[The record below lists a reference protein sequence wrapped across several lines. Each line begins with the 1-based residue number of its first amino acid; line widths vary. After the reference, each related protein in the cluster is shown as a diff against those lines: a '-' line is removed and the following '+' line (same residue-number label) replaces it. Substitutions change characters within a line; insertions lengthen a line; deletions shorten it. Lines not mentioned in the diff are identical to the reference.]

1 MQVTHAQKRPWLVL
15 AGLALGVTVTNG
27 FARFSYGLI
36 LPAMQSDLGWNY
48 AQAGW
53 LNTAN
58 ALGYIAGAI
67 LTMLMIGRYSAIS
80 LFSFGLVTTNL
91 ALLATGLSA
100 ELWWQTLW
108 RILVGFFGALS
119 FSTAGV
125 LAAGLFPNDPRRN
138 AMAIAIVFGTG
149 GGLAIVLS
157 GASLPLFLEHYGA
170 DHWPLAWVII
180 AAICLLFL
188 PLCLWSTA
196 KLKSPTPRQAEA
208 AEPLPVSQIWAQ
220 LAGYAG
226 FGLGY
231 IVFLTFLSAWMTQQ
245 AASATFI
252 ATVWILL
259 GLCICMSPLVWRPIL
274 ARHASGLPLAMI
286 LSCIALGSALPV
298 LFPGN
303 LSLLL
308 AAVIFGLSVFMAP
321 SAVTNFT
328 RQNLPA
334 HSWGAAISLF
344 TVVFAVAQTLGPY
357 AAGLLGDL
365 AGDIGISLLGASG
378 LLLLGA
384 VIALTQRPL
393 PNHPVTGNTKPGKP
407 E

>member
-1 MQVTHAQKRPWLVL
+1 MIEAHKRPWLVL

-58 ALGYIAGAI
+58 ALGYIAGAV
-67 LTMLMIGRYSAIS
+67 LTMLMIRQYSATS
-80 LFSFGLVTTNL
+80 LFSFGLITTTL
-91 ALLATGLSA
+91 ALLATGLISD
-100 ELWWQTLW
+100 LWWQTLW
-108 RILVGFFGALS
+108 RILVGFFGAMS

-138 AMAIAIVFGTG
+138 ALAIAILFGTG

-157 GASLPLFLEHYGA
+157 GASLPLFLAHYGA
-170 DHWPLAWVII
+170 DHWPLAWIII
-180 AAICLLFL
+180 ATICFLFL
-188 PLCLWSTA
+188 PLCLWSAA
-196 KLKSPTPRQAEA
+196 KLRRPAPKLADAQAHIPIA
-208 AEPLPVSQIWAQ
+208 QIWAQ

-245 AASATFI
+245 AASASFI
-252 ATVWILL
+252 AAVWILL
-259 GLCICMSPLVWRPIL
+259 GLCICVSPLVWRPIL
-274 ARHASGLPLAMI
+274 TRHASGLPLAMI
-286 LSCIALGSALPV
+286 LTCIALGSALPV

-303 LSLLL
+303 FSLLL
-308 AAVIFGLSVFMAP
+308 AAIIFGLSVFMAP

-328 RQNLPA
+328 RQNLPER
-334 HSWGAAISLF
+334 SWGVAISLF

-384 VIALTQRPL
+384 VIALTQKPLINRPMDQ
-393 PNHPVTGNTKPGKP
+393 NAKPGKQD
-407 E
+407 

>member
-1 MQVTHAQKRPWLVL
+1 MIEAHKRPWLVL

-58 ALGYIAGAI
+58 ALGYIAGAV
-67 LTMLMIGRYSAIS
+67 LTMLMIRQYSATS
-80 LFSFGLVTTNL
+80 LFSFGLITTTL
-91 ALLATGLSA
+91 ALLATGLISD
-100 ELWWQTLW
+100 LWWQTLW
-108 RILVGFFGALS
+108 RILVGFFGAMS

-125 LAAGLFPNDPRRN
+125 LAAGLFPNDPRSN
-138 AMAIAIVFGTG
+138 ALAISILFGTG
-149 GGLAIVLS
+149 GGLSIVLS
-157 GASLPLFLEHYGA
+157 GASLPLFLAHYGA
-170 DHWPLAWVII
+170 EHWPLAWIII

-188 PLCLWSTA
+188 PLCLWSAT
-196 KLKSPTPRQAEA
+196 KLKRPTPKQADA
-208 AEPLPVSQIWAQ
+208 PAPIPIAQIWAQ

-245 AASATFI
+245 AASASFI
-252 ATVWILL
+252 AAVWILL
-259 GLCICMSPLVWRPIL
+259 GLCICVSPLVWRPIL
-274 ARHASGLPLAMI
+274 TRHASGLPLAMI
-286 LSCIALGSALPV
+286 LTCIALGSALPV

-303 LSLLL
+303 FSLLL
-308 AAVIFGLSVFMAP
+308 AAIIFGLSVFMAP

-328 RQNLPA
+328 RQNLPER
-334 HSWGAAISLF
+334 SWGVAISLF

-384 VIALTQRPL
+384 VIALTQKPLINRPMDQNAKHRKL
-393 PNHPVTGNTKPGKP
+393 D
-407 E
+407 

>member
-1 MQVTHAQKRPWLVL
+1 MIEAHKRPWLVL

-58 ALGYIAGAI
+58 ALGYIAGAV
-67 LTMLMIGRYSAIS
+67 LTMLMIRQYSATS
-80 LFSFGLVTTNL
+80 LFSFGLITTTL
-91 ALLATGLSA
+91 ALLATGLISD
-100 ELWWQTLW
+100 LWWQTLW
-108 RILVGFFGALS
+108 RILVGFFGAMS

-125 LAAGLFPNDPRRN
+125 LAAGLFPNDPRSN
-138 AMAIAIVFGTG
+138 ALAISILFGTG
-149 GGLAIVLS
+149 GGLSIVLS
-157 GASLPLFLEHYGA
+157 GASLPLFLAHYGA
-170 DHWPLAWVII
+170 EHWPLAWIII

-188 PLCLWSTA
+188 PLCLWSAT
-196 KLKSPTPRQAEA
+196 KLKRPTPKQADA
-208 AEPLPVSQIWAQ
+208 PAPIPIAQIWAQ

-245 AASATFI
+245 AASASFI
-252 ATVWILL
+252 AAVWILL
-259 GLCICMSPLVWRPIL
+259 GLCICVSPLVWRPIL
-274 ARHASGLPLAMI
+274 TRHASGLPLAMI
-286 LSCIALGSALPV
+286 LTCIALGSALPV

-303 LSLLL
+303 FSLLL
-308 AAVIFGLSVFMAP
+308 AAIIFGLSVFMAP

-328 RQNLPA
+328 RQNLPER
-334 HSWGAAISLF
+334 SWGVPISLF

-384 VIALTQRPL
+384 VIALTQKPLINRPMDQ
-393 PNHPVTGNTKPGKP
+393 NAKPGKQD
-407 E
+407 

>member
-1 MQVTHAQKRPWLVL
+1 MTQAQKRPWLVL

-67 LTMLMIGRYSAIS
+67 LTMLMIGRYSATS

-125 LAAGLFPNDPRRN
+125 LAAGLFPTDPRRN

-188 PLCLWSTA
+188 PLCLWSAAT
-196 KLKSPTPRQAEA
+196 LKSPAPKRTEA
-208 AEPLPVSQIWAQ
+208 AKPLPVSQIWAQ

-252 ATVWILL
+252 AAVWILL

-365 AGDIGISLLGASG
+365 ASDIGISLLGASG

-384 VIALTQRPL
+384 LIALTQRPL

>member
-1 MQVTHAQKRPWLVL
+1 MTELHKRPWLVL

-27 FARFSYGLI
+27 FARFAYGLI

-58 ALGYIAGAI
+58 ALGYIAGAV
-67 LTMLMIGRYSAIS
+67 LTMFLIGRYSATS
-80 LFSFGLVTTNL
+80 LFSFGLITTNL
-91 ALLATGLSA
+91 ALMSTGLIPD
-100 ELWWQTLW
+100 LWWQTLW
-108 RILVGFFGALS
+108 RILAGFFGAMS

-125 LAAGLFPNDPRRN
+125 LAAGLFANDPRRN
-138 AMAIAIVFGTG
+138 ALAIAIVFGTG
-149 GGLAIVLS
+149 GGLAIVVS
-157 GASLPLFLEHYGA
+157 GASLPLFLGYFGA
-170 DHWPLAWVII
+170 DHWPIAWIII
-180 AAICLLFL
+180 AAICALFS
-188 PLCLWSTA
+188 PLCLWSAA
-196 KLKSPTPRQAEA
+196 KLKRPAPKHADAS
-208 AEPLPVSQIWAQ
+208 VSLQLTQIWAQ

-245 AASATFI
+245 AASAGFI
-252 ATVWILL
+252 AAVWVLL
-259 GLCICMSPLVWRPIL
+259 GLCICVSPFVWRPIL

-286 LSCIALGSALPV
+286 LTCISLGSALPV
-298 LFPGN
+298 VFPGN
-303 LSLLL
+303 ASLLL
-308 AAVIFGLSVFMAP
+308 AAIIFGLSVFMAP
-321 SAVTNFT
+321 TAVTNFA

-334 HSWGAAISLF
+334 QSWGAAISLF
-344 TVVFAVAQTLGPY
+344 TVVFAIAQTLGPY

-365 AGDIGISLLGASG
+365 TGDIGISLLGASG

-384 VIALTQRPL
+384 VIAITQKPL
-393 PNHPVTGNTKPGKP
+393 PNRPMNPVEKPKQN

>member
-1 MQVTHAQKRPWLVL
+1 MVGAGGAGAGGDSDQWFRPIRLWVDIASDAVGFGVELCSSWMAQHGQCSGLYRGRCVDYAHDQAIFGDISIFLWIDHNQPCF
-15 AGLALGVTVTNG
+15 AGDWV
-27 FARFSYGLI
+27 
-36 LPAMQSDLGWNY
+36 DLGP
-48 AQAGW
+48 
-53 LNTAN
+53 LVAN
-58 ALGYIAGAI
+58 SLAHF
-67 LTMLMIGRYSAIS
+67 GR
-80 LFSFGLVTTNL
+80 LFWGHV
-91 ALLATGLSA
+91 
-100 ELWWQTLW
+100 
-108 RILVGFFGALS
+108 

-138 AMAIAIVFGTG
+138 ALAIAILFGTG

-157 GASLPLFLEHYGA
+157 GASLPLFLEYYGA
-170 DHWPLAWVII
+170 DHWPLAWIII
-180 AAICLLFL
+180 AAICSLFL
-188 PLCLWSTA
+188 PLCLWSAA
-196 KLKSPTPRQAEA
+196 KLKRPAPKQADA
-208 AEPLPVSQIWAQ
+208 QAPIPIAQIWAQ

-245 AASATFI
+245 AASASFI
-252 ATVWILL
+252 AAVWILL
-259 GLCICMSPLVWRPIL
+259 GLCICVSPLVWRPIL

-286 LSCIALGSALPV
+286 LTCIALGSALPV

-303 LSLLL
+303 FSLLL

-321 SAVTNFT
+321 SAVTNFA

-334 HSWGAAISLF
+334 RSWGAAISLF

-384 VIALTQRPL
+384 AIALTQKPLISRPMDQKVL
-393 PNHPVTGNTKPGKP
+393 SD
-407 E
+407 

>member
-1 MQVTHAQKRPWLVL
+1 MTHAQKRPWLVL

-274 ARHASGLPLAMI
+274 ARHASGLPLAMV

>member
-1 MQVTHAQKRPWLVL
+1 MTQAHKRPWLVL

-67 LTMLMIGRYSAIS
+67 LTMLMIGRYSATS

-91 ALLATGLSA
+91 ALMATGLSA

-180 AAICLLFL
+180 AAICLLSL
-188 PLCLWSTA
+188 PLCLWSAA
-196 KLKSPTPRQAEA
+196 KLKSPAPRQAEA

-252 ATVWILL
+252 AAVWILL

-308 AAVIFGLSVFMAP
+308 AAIIFGLSVFMAP

-384 VIALTQRPL
+384 VIAQTEQPL
-393 PNHPVTGNTKPGKP
+393 PNHPVERNTKAGKP
-407 E
+407 D

>member
-1 MQVTHAQKRPWLVL
+1 MTQAQKRPWLVL

-67 LTMLMIGRYSAIS
+67 LTMLMIGRYSATS

-188 PLCLWSTA
+188 PLCLWSAA
-196 KLKSPTPRQAEA
+196 KLKSPAPRQAEA

-252 ATVWILL
+252 AAVWILL

-308 AAVIFGLSVFMAP
+308 AAIIFGLSVFMAP

-384 VIALTQRPL
+384 LIALTQRPL

>member
-1 MQVTHAQKRPWLVL
+1 VTQAQKRPWLVL

-67 LTMLMIGRYSAIS
+67 LTMLMIGRYSATS

-252 ATVWILL
+252 AAVWILL

>member
-1 MQVTHAQKRPWLVL
+1 MTQAQKRPWLVL

-67 LTMLMIGRYSAIS
+67 LTMLMIGRYSATS

-125 LAAGLFPNDPRRN
+125 LAAGLFPTDPRRN

-188 PLCLWSTA
+188 PLCLWSAA
-196 KLKSPTPRQAEA
+196 KLKSPAPKRAEA
-208 AEPLPVSQIWAQ
+208 AKPLPVSQIWAQ

-252 ATVWILL
+252 AAVWILL

-357 AAGLLGDL
+357 AA
-365 AGDIGISLLGASG
+365 
-378 LLLLGA
+378 
-384 VIALTQRPL
+384 
-393 PNHPVTGNTKPGKP
+393 
-407 E
+407 

>member
-1 MQVTHAQKRPWLVL
+1 LVL

-58 ALGYIAGAI
+58 ALGYIAGAV
-67 LTMLMIGRYSAIS
+67 LTMLMIRQYSATS
-80 LFSFGLVTTNL
+80 LFSFGLITTTL
-91 ALLATGLSA
+91 ALLATGLISD
-100 ELWWQTLW
+100 LWWQTLW
-108 RILVGFFGALS
+108 RILVGFFGAMS

-125 LAAGLFPNDPRRN
+125 LAAGLFPNDPRSN
-138 AMAIAIVFGTG
+138 ALAISILFGTG
-149 GGLAIVLS
+149 GGLSIVLS
-157 GASLPLFLEHYGA
+157 GASLPLFLAHYGA
-170 DHWPLAWVII
+170 EHWPLAWIII

-188 PLCLWSTA
+188 PLCLWSAT
-196 KLKSPTPRQAEA
+196 KLKRPTPKQADA
-208 AEPLPVSQIWAQ
+208 PAPIPIAQIWAQ

-245 AASATFI
+245 AASASFI
-252 ATVWILL
+252 AAVWILL
-259 GLCICMSPLVWRPIL
+259 GLCICVSPLVWRPIL
-274 ARHASGLPLAMI
+274 TRHASGLPLAMI
-286 LSCIALGSALPV
+286 LTCIALGSALPV

-303 LSLLL
+303 FSLLL
-308 AAVIFGLSVFMAP
+308 AAIIFGLSVFMAP

-328 RQNLPA
+328 RQNLPER
-334 HSWGAAISLF
+334 SWGVAISLF

-384 VIALTQRPL
+384 VIALTQKPLINRPMDQ
-393 PNHPVTGNTKPGKP
+393 NAKPGKQD
-407 E
+407 